1 MSSSSARV
9 VMCWRMSA
17 QVRVWSSLVAV
28 TVRLARPSRTR
39 RRLRVRPS
47 VFVLEEGVEF
57 VLHVGV
63 ALGVQGAD
71 DGVGADDLVLLVAG
85 VELPPGDQSA
95 LDGQGAQ
102 VAFEL
107 GLEPGGVVDEV
118 ASAVGDAALDSVD
131 ADDPV
136 GHHDVAVQVRVQ
148 GP

>member
-1 MSSSSARV
+1 MLADLGPGAGLVVLGGGDGALGAAVQDAAPAARE
-9 VMCWRMSA
+9 
-17 QVRVWSSLVAV
+17 AV
-28 TVRLARPSRTR
+28 GL
-39 RRLRVRPS
+39 
-47 VFVLEEGVEF
+47 VLEEGIEL

-63 ALGVQGAD
+63 ALGVQGTD

-85 VELPPGDQSA
+85 VELPSRHQSA

-107 GLEPGGVVDEV
+107 GLEPRGVVDEI
-118 ASAVGDAALDSVD
+118 ASAVGDAALDTVD

-136 GHHDVAVQVRVQ
+136 GHQHMAVQVRVQ